1 MPARLVLTDAGY
13 EGSAEFRQDLTDQNL
28 VYVVGVTPTAT
39 VSAVRGCDR
48 PFGSRPG
55 GSRWLATRRSYPR
68 RVSTLRDE
76 LHSLIDR
83 LPESQV
89 APILAL
95 VRESAPAENGGDD
108 WPLPDFVGA
117 LASGKGDLAAR
128 SAEILR
134 AELGRNPE

>member
-1 MPARLVLTDAGY
+1 M
-13 EGSAEFRQDLTDQNL
+13 
-28 VYVVGVTPTAT
+28 
-39 VSAVRGCDR
+39 
-48 PFGSRPG
+48 
-55 GSRWLATRRSYPR
+55 
-68 RVSTLRDE
+68 STLRDE

-95 VRESAPAENGGDD
+95 VRESAPAESGDE

-134 AELGRNPE
+134 AELGRDPE

>member
-1 MPARLVLTDAGY
+1 MA
-13 EGSAEFRQDLTDQNL
+13 
-28 VYVVGVTPTAT
+28 
-39 VSAVRGCDR
+39 AVRGCD
-48 PFGSRPG
+48 PLFSSCPS

-68 RVSTLRDE
+68 WVSTLRDE

-95 VRESAPAENGGDD
+95 VRESAPAEDGGDE

-134 AELGRNPE
+134 AELGRDPE

>member
-1 MPARLVLTDAGY
+1 MR
-13 EGSAEFRQDLTDQNL
+13 
-28 VYVVGVTPTAT
+28 
-39 VSAVRGCDR
+39 C
-48 PFGSRPG
+48 
-55 GSRWLATRRSYPR
+55 SYPWQ
-68 RVSTLRDE
+68 VSTLRDG

-95 VRESAPAENGGDD
+95 VRESTPTESGGDE

-134 AELGRNPE
+134 SELGRDPSDCLGHRAADRRRRH